1 MRDGSITDDEAL
13 AAQQLNER
21 MLEVSQEPIV
31 VRAQSIALQLAHV
44 EDDAVLRLVDVDHD
58 SSCALQPVPHTAP
71 KRGQHYG
78 TPTERACGRR
88 QLRRVRKATL
98 GTTRRIHR

>member
-21 MLEVSQEPIV
+21 MLGVSQEPIG
-31 VRAQSIALQLAHV
+31 VRAQSVPLQLAHV
-44 EDDAVLRLVDVDHD
+44 EDDAILRLVDVDHD

-71 KRGQHYG
+71 N
-78 TPTERACGRR
+78 
-88 QLRRVRKATL
+88 VDN
-98 GTTRRIHR
+98 TTAH

>member
-1 MRDGSITDDEAL
+1 MWDGSITNDEAL

-21 MLEVSQEPIV
+21 ILGVSQEPIG
-31 VRAQSIALQLAHV
+31 VRAQSVALQLAHV
-44 EDDAVLRLVDVDHD
+44 EDDTVLHLVDVDHG

-78 TPTERACGRR
+78 TLTER
-88 QLRRVRKATL
+88 VWTTATAPRAE
-98 GTTRRIHR
+98 GYTGND

>member
-21 MLEVSQEPIV
+21 MLGVSQEPIGV
-31 VRAQSIALQLAHV
+31 LTQSVALQLAHI
-44 EDDAVLRLVDVDHD
+44 EDDAVLRLVGVDHD
-58 SSCALQPVPHTAP
+58 SSCALRSVPRTAL
-71 KRGQHYG
+71 KRGQRYDIRTG
-78 TPTERACGRR
+78 CARGRR
-88 QLRRVRKATL
+88 QPQRVREATL